1 MLSQDP
7 GRGSAI
13 QSMPPPPPPP
23 CPTAWRKVTHA
34 GKESRSLINQQPQ
47 PSSASMLEPAE
58 PETRL
63 QEGTKVQ
70 RAVKSPEPP
79 TELQSQDEKPGPC
92 PAQGL
97 PTDHHSP

>member
-1 MLSQDP
+1 
-7 GRGSAI
+7 
-13 QSMPPPPPPP
+13 
-23 CPTAWRKVTHA
+23 
-34 GKESRSLINQQPQ
+34 
-47 PSSASMLEPAE
+47 MLEPAE